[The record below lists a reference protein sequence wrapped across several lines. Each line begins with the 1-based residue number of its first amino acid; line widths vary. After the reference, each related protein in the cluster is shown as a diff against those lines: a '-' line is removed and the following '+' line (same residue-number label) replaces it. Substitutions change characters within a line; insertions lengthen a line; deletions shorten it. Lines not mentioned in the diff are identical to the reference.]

1 MFSRRSFIS
10 SASALAALVTPLSK
24 AWAQAWPSRPIKFV
38 VPLTPGG
45 ANDYLARLF
54 SERLQ
59 SVLGQPVV
67 VENKPGVGGNIGTEY
82 VARQAADGYT
92 LLISS
97 NTHVINV
104 NFFSKLP
111 YDPIKDFEPVSMVGS
126 IPFVMTV
133 NAGTPVTTLKEFIAM
148 AKAKPGTVTYGT
160 AGIGTPH
167 HLAAEQLKSLAGI
180 DMTHVPYKGAAGIVP
195 ALLASEI
202 TVTIGAINSLLPH
215 IRSGKLRPIAI
226 AAANRTAILP
236 DVPTMAEAGPFPGLS
251 MDVWFA
257 VLAPAGTPRAIID
270 RYNTE
275 INKMLR
281 DPQLVKDKL
290 TPVGIEATG
299 TTPERCMEI
308 LKADLAKY
316 IKVAKDANIRPE

>member
-111 YDPIKDFEPVSMVGS
+111 YDPIKDSS
-126 IPFVMTV
+126 
-133 NAGTPVTTLKEFIAM
+133 
-148 AKAKPGTVTYGT
+148 
-160 AGIGTPH
+160 
-167 HLAAEQLKSLAGI
+167 
-180 DMTHVPYKGAAGIVP
+180 P
-195 ALLASEI
+195 ACPQAR
-202 TVTIGAINSLLPH
+202 
-215 IRSGKLRPIAI
+215 RSA
-226 AAANRTAILP
+226 RTA
-236 DVPTMAEAGPFPGLS
+236 
-251 MDVWFA
+251 
-257 VLAPAGTPRAIID
+257 
-270 RYNTE
+270 
-275 INKMLR
+275 
-281 DPQLVKDKL
+281 
-290 TPVGIEATG
+290 
-299 TTPERCMEI
+299 
-308 LKADLAKY
+308 
-316 IKVAKDANIRPE
+316 